1 MSSLLSLPFDDK
13 LLIVCYLNLS
23 DCLSFAQVS
32 TVCYIVY
39 YVFSHRAELD
49 FTSVIGDDSYL
60 SLSNDLFLQVLHAH
74 TRVTCIR
81 NFCIPRSFAAFDYLS
96 HYLDLYLSLTFI
108 SYADPTIP
116 SNDTI
121 SGTYVGHPQG
131 QLQSIFYQGH
141 FGAPTLE
148 EGHRIREIMQPY
160 ALEDS
165 YGFQNLFVCEDN
177 CTAPLHDDHNW
188 STIDMD
194 APYHLC
200 SVCDLAVVND
210 TEICSI
216 CAYVRAFLD
225 DLNDP

>member
-1 MSSLLSLPFDDK
+1 M
-13 LLIVCYLNLS
+13 
-23 DCLSFAQVS
+23 
-32 TVCYIVY
+32 
-39 YVFSHRAELD
+39 
-49 FTSVIGDDSYL
+49 
-60 SLSNDLFLQVLHAH
+60 
-74 TRVTCIR
+74 
-81 NFCIPRSFAAFDYLS
+81 
-96 HYLDLYLSLTFI
+96 SLTFI

-121 SGTYVGHPQG
+121 SGTYVRHPQG
-131 QLQSIFYQGH
+131 QLQSIFYQDH

-148 EGHRIREIMQPY
+148 EGHRIQKIMQPY

-165 YGFQNLFVCEDN
+165 YGFQNLFVCEDDN

-188 STIDMD
+188 STIDVG

-216 CAYVRAFLD
+216 CAYVRAYSWMI
-225 DLNDP
+225 